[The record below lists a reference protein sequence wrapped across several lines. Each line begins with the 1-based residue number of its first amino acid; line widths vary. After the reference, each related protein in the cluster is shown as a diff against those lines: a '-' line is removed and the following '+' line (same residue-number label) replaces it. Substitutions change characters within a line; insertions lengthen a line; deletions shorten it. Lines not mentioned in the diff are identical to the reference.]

1 MAQLNVQYGNDYKG
15 RVYPYQQPIPVAQL
29 QDKTNKRK
37 LEYDYYQD
45 YKPADYDKAVRHYFE
60 HSYR

>member
-1 MAQLNVQYGNDYKG
+1 MDRNARPSDSMAQLNVQYGNDYKG

-37 LEYDYYQD
+37 LE
-45 YKPADYDKAVRHYFE
+45 
-60 HSYR
+60 